1 MTQDTAPRNAPDDS
15 DDLDEFE
22 EGEGGPNDGR
32 LRSAML
38 QDGQPWLTWWLPIP
52 GIAVALTW
60 GAYQAVSSA
69 EPGLNALLAAL
80 LWPGSTLFIVT
91 TLVTYFGWR
100 LDLD

>member
-1 MTQDTAPRNAPDDS
+1 MTQDTDPR
-15 DDLDEFE
+15 DETNE
-22 EGEGGPNDGR
+22 AEDGADGPNDGR

-38 QDGQPWLTWWLPIP
+38 DDGQPGLTWWLPIP

-60 GAYQAVSSA
+60 AAYQAVSAA
-69 EPGLNALLAAL
+69 EPGINALLATL
-80 LWPGSTLFIVT
+80 WWPGSAIFLVT